1 LRALR
6 REDWTG
12 ALRAGFILQLPK
24 DRLMSKV
31 ALTAAAVVFL
41 GFSHIALADSPW
53 PAAAKVYFIEPAN
66 GAAIDGK
73 VIVKFG
79 LSGMG
84 VAPAGVE
91 KANTGHHHLLI
102 DIDAPTGEKLSQPL
116 PVDAHV
122 RHFGGGQTE
131 TVLDLAPGKHSLQLI
146 LGDANHI
153 PHDPPLAS
161 EKIEIEV
168 K

>member
-1 LRALR
+1 MR
-6 REDWTG
+6 
-12 ALRAGFILQLPK
+12 F
-24 DRLMSKV
+24 
-31 ALTAAAVVFL
+31 AAAALF
-41 GFSHIALADSPW
+41 GFASIIGLSAAARAESPW
-53 PAAAKVYFIEPAN
+53 PANARVYFIAPAN
-66 GAAIDGK
+66 GETVTGK
-73 VIVKFG
+73 VTVKFG

-102 DIDAPTGEKLSQPL
+102 DADAPMGEKLNQPL

-131 TVLDLAPGKHSLQLI
+131 TVLELPPGRHTLQLI
-146 LGDANHI
+146 VGDANHI
-153 PHDPPLAS
+153 PHDPPLES
-161 EKIEIEV
+161 DKIEIDV

>member
-1 LRALR
+1 V
-6 REDWTG
+6 T
-12 ALRAGFILQLPK
+12 
-24 DRLMSKV
+24 
-31 ALTAAAVVFL
+31 
-41 GFSHIALADSPW
+41 
-53 PAAAKVYFIEPAN
+53 
-66 GAAIDGK
+66 
-73 VIVKFG
+73 VKFG

-102 DIDAPTGEKLSQPL
+102 DAEAPTGENLNQPM
-116 PVDAHV
+116 PADAHL

-131 TVLDLAPGKHSLQLI
+131 TVLDLAPGRHSLQLI

-153 PHDPPLAS
+153 PHDPPLES
-161 EKIEIEV
+161 DKIEIEV